1 MLSRRYRFAVGYSL
15 PTYSAFGGKWSHGKF
30 KINPENN
37 AFSNLQLVVEV
48 WLHVQ
53 LQAVKVSG
61 WIKEQGLEPA
71 SLEGSSPPPCPPS
84 NGSHRLA
91 PPTPTR

>member
-1 MLSRRYRFAVGYSL
+1 MREKSGRVGLSDVPPRACGRAVIYRFAVGYLL
-15 PTYSAFGGKWSHGKF
+15 PTYSAFGGKWRHGKF

-48 WLHVQ
+48 WLHVH

-61 WIKEQGLEPA
+61 WIK
-71 SLEGSSPPPCPPS
+71 
-84 NGSHRLA
+84 
-91 PPTPTR
+91 